1 MKLHCD
7 IQLPASKSESNRAL
21 MIAAYGGFRLDVLNL
36 SDSRD
41 TKLLEE
47 SLEGCRERRNI
58 DIADCGTA
66 ARFMAT
72 FLACHEGDWLLTGSE
87 RMKQRPIKPLVDA
100 LLQLGADIQY
110 VENEGFLPL
119 HIHGCPIRGGK
130 VVLEM
135 SLSSQFASSLL
146 LAAPMWPEG
155 IEVELLGNPNS
166 IPYLEMTMAMMRHF
180 SAVVEWEG
188 NLIKVAPKPYQPNTF
203 VVSPDWSAASYW
215 YEMAAFSEE
224 CEIKLSSLS
233 LSKGRPNLQGDSIIA
248 EWMNLLGVITTQ
260 DNDPLILTKTYPDD
274 EPIVLDFY
282 NNPDLFPTIA
292 ATCAGLRR
300 KACFLGLRNLH
311 FKESDR
317 VGAMKKELARI
328 GVELRSINDD
338 EVLLEPASNLPFY
351 EAPNPLQFASHDDHR
366 IVMALAP
373 LALKI
378 GHVTFDHPEVVAK
391 SYPGFWEKI
400 GKILP
405 IF

>member
-1 MKLHCD
+1 M
-7 IQLPASKSESNRAL
+7 
-21 MIAAYGGFRLDVLNL
+21 
-36 SDSRD
+36 
-41 TKLLEE
+41 
-47 SLEGCRERRNI
+47 
-58 DIADCGTA
+58 
-66 ARFMAT
+66 
-72 FLACHEGDWLLTGSE
+72 
-87 RMKQRPIKPLVDA
+87 
-100 LLQLGADIQY
+100 
-110 VENEGFLPL
+110 
-119 HIHGCPIRGGK
+119 
-130 VVLEM
+130 
-135 SLSSQFASSLL
+135 
-146 LAAPMWPEG
+146 
-155 IEVELLGNPNS
+155 
-166 IPYLEMTMAMMRHF
+166 
-180 SAVVEWEG
+180 
-188 NLIKVAPKPYQPNTF
+188 
-203 VVSPDWSAASYW
+203 
-215 YEMAAFSEE
+215 
-224 CEIKLSSLS
+224 
-233 LSKGRPNLQGDSIIA
+233 
-248 EWMNLLGVITTQ
+248 GVITTQ

-338 EVLLEPASNLPFY
+338 EVLLEPASVLPFY